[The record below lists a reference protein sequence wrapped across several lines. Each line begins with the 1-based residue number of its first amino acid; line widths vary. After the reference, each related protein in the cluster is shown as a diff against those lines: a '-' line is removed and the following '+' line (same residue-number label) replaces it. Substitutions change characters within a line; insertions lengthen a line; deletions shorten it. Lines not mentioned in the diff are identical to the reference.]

1 VIVVTGGA
9 NGLGRSIAIGAARHG
24 ARGVVVAD
32 LDEAPREEGTT
43 STSEVE
49 KLGVPARFVRAD
61 VTSPED
67 NDAMMTAA
75 DELGGIDLM
84 VANAGIVLP
93 KDEGAD
99 MPAPAWRRLLGINL
113 DGVFFGA
120 QAAGRSMRAHGKGG
134 SIVLMTSVMGFMSNS
149 MSIAYSTSKSGLIGM
164 MRGLAS
170 ALGPDGIRVNAVAPG
185 PVESPMLHTD
195 PDFFAANEK
204 LRERFLLNRYAQP
217 EDIANAVAFYGSD
230 LSSYITATT
239 LPVDGGL
246 TASL

>member
-1 VIVVTGGA
+1 
-9 NGLGRSIAIGAARHG
+9 
-24 ARGVVVAD
+24 
-32 LDEAPREEGTT
+32 
-43 STSEVE
+43 
-49 KLGVPARFVRAD
+49 
-61 VTSPED
+61 
-67 NDAMMTAA
+67 MMTAA

-185 PVESPMLHTD
+185 PVESPMLHAD

-204 LRERFLLNRYAQP
+204 LRERFLLNR
-217 EDIANAVAFYGSD
+217 
-230 LSSYITATT
+230 
-239 LPVDGGL
+239 
-246 TASL
+246 